1 MSKKLKAFSLME
13 LLIVLA
19 IVGLLA
25 AVAIP
30 SYRNY
35 IIKAK
40 MVELFSLADVHKLK
54 LAEKIVNG
62 ETSSINIDNVINN
75 PSDLVEKL
83 EYLNLE
89 NKKYVLKLTVN
100 MNNLGL
106 APVQGNPL
114 IIKFT
119 GEENK
124 DNNLITW
131 ACQHNVGFA
140 DVVPRSCKEETV

>member
-1 MSKKLKAFSLME
+1 MSKKLKAFSLIE
-13 LLIVLA
+13 LLIVL
-19 IVGLLA
+19 IIIGLLA

-75 PSDLVEKL
+75 PSELVDKL

-89 NKKYVLKLTVN
+89 NKKYVLKFTVN

-106 APVQGNPL
+106 APIQGNPL
-114 IIKFT
+114 IIKFVS
-119 GEENK
+119 EESK
-124 DNNLITW
+124 DNNLIIW
-131 ACQHNVGFA
+131 ACQHNAGFA
-140 DVVPRSCKEETV
+140 DFVPKSCKEETV